1 MYLLCYLSK
10 SCGLVACWDCY
21 HEIAMRYGNVEAEAR
36 LDRAEAFLAGVRL
49 SVACRAVPL

>member
-1 MYLLCYLSK
+1 MHLLCYLSK
-10 SCGLVACWDCY
+10 SRGLVACWDCY
-21 HEIAMRYGNVEAEAR
+21 HEIAMRYGNVEAEAT